1 MIYVGKKEQ
10 KRRQRDERRVN
21 DGLQS
26 KAKVVKTTGMIE
38 SKGNE
43 TITPKIPISQGPVS
57 CVSRHAA
64 VLHAAWAYATTH
76 QCLRACHQCD
86 HGDPPLCTIGSDQHR
101 YRGTGQLT

>member
-1 MIYVGKKEQ
+1 MWEKKN
-10 KRRQRDERRVN
+10 KSDAKRDERGVN

-57 CVSRHAA
+57 CVSLHVA
-64 VLHAAWAYATTH
+64 VLHAALAYATTH
-76 QCLRACHQCD
+76 HCLRAFHQLD
-86 HGDPPLCTIGSDQHR
+86 HGDPPIVHDRIRSAQVP
-101 YRGTGQLT
+101 